1 MILPTAYI
9 NAVPPY
15 IDQSPES
22 GEAHANKINKGIPMT
37 EAYIPYGGYWSTPFA
52 KWQGTLSHLN
62 SIELAA
68 YVAKIELDH
77 RCIDPSDF
85 DMAVLGYTVP
95 QHKSF
100 YGTPWMMGLIG
111 AEKVTGP
118 TVAQACATSA
128 RCLQNSAMEIGEM
141 AKSVLV
147 VTADRTS
154 NGPNVYYPN
163 PLGPGGMGISENW
176 VLDSFGYDPYA
187 KVAMV
192 DTAENVARRWQISTQ
207 EQHDVVAQRYE
218 QYGHATA
225 NDNAFHKRFMR
236 LPFSVPDQNY
246 RTTIATMTGDE
257 GIFKTTREGLNDL
270 KPVMK
275 NGSVTF
281 AGQTHPADGNTS
293 MIITTRD
300 MASTISTNNNIEIRL
315 AGFGQARTN
324 KAFMP
329 HAPVPASQQAL
340 RNVGISLDD
349 ITAVKTHNPFA
360 VNDIVFCR
368 ETGYDITKMNNY
380 GCSLIWGHP
389 QGPTGLRAIC
399 ELIEELVIRGGGYG
413 LFNGCAAGDS
423 SMAAII
429 QVRDAT

>member
-1 MILPTAYI
+1 
-9 NAVPPY
+9 
-15 IDQSPES
+15 
-22 GEAHANKINKGIPMT
+22 MT
-37 EAYIPYGGYWSTPFA
+37 EAYIPYGGYWSTPYA

-68 YVAKIELDH
+68 HVTKDELAH
-77 RCIDPSDF
+77 RNIDPESF
-85 DMAVLGYTVP
+85 DMAVLGFTVP

-100 YGTPWMMGLIG
+100 YGAPWMTGMMG
-111 AEKVTGP
+111 ADKVTGP
-118 TVAQACATSA
+118 TISQACATSV
-128 RCLQNSAMEIGEM
+128 RCLKSSAMEIGE
-141 AKSVLV
+141 ATKSVLV
-147 VTADRTS
+147 VTTDRTS
-154 NGPNVYYPN
+154 NGPNVFYPN
-163 PLGPGGMGISENW
+163 PLGPGGTGISENW

-192 DTAENVARRWQISTQ
+192 DTAENVARKWQITTE

-218 QYGHATA
+218 QYCDATA
-225 NDNAFHKRFMR
+225 DDNSFHKRFMR
-236 LPFSVPDQNY
+236 LPFSVPDQKY
-246 RTTIATMTGDE
+246 RKTVATMTGDE
-257 GIFKTTREGLNDL
+257 GIFKTTREGLNEL

-281 AGQTHPADGNTS
+281 ASQTHPADGNTS
-293 MIITTRD
+293 MIMATRD
-300 MASTISTNNNIEIRL
+300 MASSMSANPNIEIL
-315 AGFGQARTN
+315 LSGFGQARTD

-329 HAPVPASQQAL
+329 HAPVTASERAL
-340 RNVGISLDD
+340 QDADISLDD
-349 ITAVKTHNPFA
+349 ISAVKTHNPFA

-399 ELIEELVIRGGGYG
+399 ELIEELVIIGGGYG

-429 QVRDAT
+429 EVRDAT